1 MVKNII
7 RKSLF
12 KQGQL
17 LSKSDIEELD
27 YNIQKNVLNEID
39 VKSSK
44 NTLLYFPYKN
54 EIAIDQILSELIKH
68 SNNIY
73 MPKIVSKNKLRF
85 NIYQD
90 GESLKKNKYGI
101 KEAVNENYI
110 DPKMLNTM
118 FIPFV
123 GVDKNGYRLGYG
135 GGFFDRTLE
144 KLKSEKDRPL
154 FVGLGYDFQILD
166 KCFGR
171 SHDIKYDVVITESRV
186 LSYN

>member
-12 KQGQL
+12 RQGQL
-17 LSKSDIEELD
+17 LSESDIEKLD

-54 EIAIDQILSELIKH
+54 EIRIDRILSELIKH

-85 NIYQD
+85 NMYKD
-90 GESLKKNKYGI
+90 GESLKKI
-101 KEAVNENYI
+101 
-110 DPKMLNTM
+110 NT
-118 FIPFV
+118 V
-123 GVDKNGYRLGYG
+123 
-135 GGFFDRTLE
+135 
-144 KLKSEKDRPL
+144 
-154 FVGLGYDFQILD
+154 
-166 KCFGR
+166 
-171 SHDIKYDVVITESRV
+171 
-186 LSYN
+186 